1 MENVIPEEYQKYFN
15 KKQAESESG
24 VMALGKVMALIIL
37 LLILVNS
44 LSAQSSHDLLMEG
57 DNLFNKE
64 QYNLAEDK
72 YRKASETDKSGK
84 ANYNLGNTLY
94 NQERYEEALNQYQ
107 SALTSNDPNVVSKAY
122 YNLGNTHF
130 QNQKYQES
138 IQSFKNALKY
148 NGEDQDTK
156 ENLMLAKQMLKQQ
169 QQQEQQQQQNQDQ
182 NQDENKDQEQQEQ
195 QQQEQEQQEDQEQEE
210 EQESQSESQESEDQ
224 KEQEAEQADK
234 KDLDKEDARKLL
246 EIIDNEEKKVQEKL
260 RKMKGNSK
268 KPKKD
273 W

>member
-1 MENVIPEEYQKYFN
+1 MKDIVSIEYQNYSNRRSKS
-15 KKQAESESG
+15 KKA
-24 VMALGKVMALIIL
+24 KVLQQIGLVVFLIIV
-37 LLILVNS
+37 IFNYV
-44 LSAQSSHDLLMEG
+44 SAQSSHELLMEG

-64 QYNLAEDK
+64 QYDLAEEK

-107 SALTSNDPNVVSKAY
+107 SALTSDDPNVVSNAY

-130 QNQKYQES
+130 QNQKFQES

-148 NGEDQDTK
+148 NGEDQEAK

-169 QQQEQQQQQNQDQ
+169 QQQQQQQQQNQDQ
-182 NQDENKDQEQQEQ
+182 NQDENQDQDQQEQ
-195 QQQEQEQQEDQEQEE
+195 QQQEQQQQQDDQEQNE
-210 EQESQSESQESEDQ
+210 EQDSQSESQESEDQ
-224 KEQEAEQADK
+224 KEQEAEQSDK

-246 EIIDNEEKKVQEKL
+246 EIIDNEEQKVQEKL